1 MPISTYKLIKHFSS
15 HPDYSVFVILPET
28 GEFYSKVKALDVT
41 IVAIKFYRIR
51 SPKHVE
57 AFLKFLFRLPRAL
70 AQVVS
75 FLKRNNIA
83 VAHFSDIIDFP
94 FYPCAHFAGSKAL
107 AHIRNAQYNAVT
119 RLWYVWFLRRY
130 VDQAIC
136 ISRFIKSHY
145 SLPDCFSRV
154 IYNPGPD
161 LTLFN
166 RQKSYPAAINFDSN
180 KIIIGM
186 VGKFL
191 KIKGHR
197 YFLDLARIIESTLPG
212 ACRFIIVGNIETGHE
227 AYSRFIHTY
236 ADNLGLSSILT
247 ISHDAHY
254 ERIPAFLSQMDIFI
268 HMSVVPEGLGGVVLE
283 AMSMGLAI
291 VAFDSGGVGEC
302 FDNGKSG
309 FLVPRKDI
317 RAAAEKV
324 SDLVQNPA
332 LRERLGLQ
340 ATFDLAKKFSYEK
353 HFSEVEKLYAERF

>member
-1 MPISTYKLIKHFSS
+1 MPISTYKLIKQFSS

-28 GEFYSKVKALDVT
+28 GDLYSKVKSLDITVT
-41 IVAIKFYRIR
+41 TIKFFRMR
-51 SPKHVE
+51 SPKHIKG
-57 AFLKFLFRLPRAL
+57 FIKFLLCLPRAIT
-70 AQVVS
+70 QVVS
-75 FLKRNNIA
+75 YLKGNHIA
-83 VAHFSDIIDFP
+83 VLHFSDIIDFP

-107 AHIRNAQYNAVT
+107 AHIRNAQNHALT
-119 RLWYVWFLRRY
+119 RLGYVWFLHRY
-130 VDQAIC
+130 IDQAIC

-145 SLPDCFSRV
+145 SLPDYFSRV

-161 LTLFN
+161 LALFN
-166 RQKSYPAAINFDSN
+166 RQKSHPAAINFGPHG
-180 KIIIGM
+180 IIIGM

-197 YFLDLARIIESTLPG
+197 YFLDLARIINSTLPG
-212 ACRFIIVGNIETGHE
+212 ACRFIIVGNIESGHE
-227 AYSRFIHTY
+227 AYSRFIHRY

-247 ISHDAHY
+247 ISHDADY

-268 HMSVVPEGLGGVVLE
+268 HMSIVPEGLGGVVLE

-291 VAFDSGGVGEC
+291 VAFESGGVGEC

-332 LRERLGLQ
+332 LRQRLGLQ

-353 HFSEVEKLYAERF
+353 HFSEVEKFYAERL